1 MFNIFALNLNRM
13 RVLSLSLLLLIHFV
27 SLGQNNGIVKGRI
40 FNELTNEPIPFA
52 KVILIDTEKGAVST
66 INGDFSITG
75 IAPGFYSLEVTY
87 IGFKNRIIQELN
99 VSNVKPIVLEI
110 GLQET
115 SASLKEVVVKANPYR
130 ENNESPISLIN
141 ISAEEIMRNPGG
153 NRDISKVLQSFPGVG
168 ATVAFRNDI
177 LVRGGAPSENR
188 FFLDGIEVP
197 NINHFAT
204 QGSSGGPVG
213 LINVNFIR
221 EVEFYSGAFP
231 ADYGNSLSSVIKFNQ
246 KEGSYDQFN
255 GTLTLGS
262 SDLGITLEGPFG
274 KNKKSSYLF
283 SARRSYLEFLFQA
296 LALPFLPAYNDF
308 QYKHTY
314 KINNKNKLVVI
325 GLGAIDQFSLNE
337 SVNDGLDDE
346 DAVERNKYILGNLP
360 VSTQWNYTIGA
371 KWTRYSNNG
380 FQNFIVSRNML
391 NNKSVKFQDNI
402 ETPEN
407 QILNYVSREMENKFR
422 YEHSFKKYGFKFK
435 YGAGF
440 ETGRYTNNTFN
451 KVAINGV
458 VQTID
463 FSSEIDILKY
473 AIFFQTSKSFINNRL
488 TFSLGLRSDAN
499 NYSDDMNNL
508 LEQFSPRLSGSF
520 ALNDKW
526 KINANIGRYFQ
537 LPAYTVLGYRDEA
550 GSLVNKNNNVTY
562 IQADHI
568 VAGLEYRPSDFS
580 KITVEGFYKVYSN
593 YPFLINKGLS
603 LANLGADFGV
613 VGNEPVNSSSEGRTY
628 GVEFFAQQK
637 LRKNFFGIVSY
648 TFVVS
653 EFTDATGELV
663 PSAWDA
669 RHIASVSVGRKFKKD
684 WQVGAKFRFSG
695 GTPYTPYDTDL
706 SSQIPVWN
714 VTQQG
719 LLDYSQLNSLRLA
732 ANHGLDIRIDKK
744 WYLKK
749 TTLNAYVD
757 IQNIYNFQA
766 EQPPLFTVEKDAND
780 NPIVNPLM
788 PNAYQ
793 WKYLSNV
800 AGTVL
805 PSIGIMF
812 EF

>member
-1 MFNIFALNLNRM
+1 MTF
-13 RVLSLSLLLLIHFV
+13 
-27 SLGQNNGIVKGRI
+27 GQNNGVIKGRVY
-40 FNELTNEPIPFA
+40 NELTNEPVPFA
-52 KVILIDTEKGAVST
+52 KCILVDTDKGAIS
-66 INGDFSITG
+66 SIDG
-75 IAPGFYSLEVTY
+75 EFNISNLAPGFYSIEVSY
-87 IGFKNRIIQELN
+87 IGYRKRLIQELN

-110 GLQET
+110 ALQEI
-115 SASLKEVVVKANPYR
+115 SDSLTEIEVRANPYR
-130 ENNESPISLIN
+130 QNSESPISLIN

-246 KEGSYDQFN
+246 KEGSFDQFN

-262 SDLGITLEGPFG
+262 SDLGITLEGPMG

-314 KINNKNKLVVI
+314 KINEKNKLVII
-325 GLGAIDQFSLNE
+325 GLGAIDQFSLNQ
-337 SVNDGLDDE
+337 SVNDGLE
-346 DAVERNKYILGNLP
+346 DAETIERNEYILGNLP
-360 VSTQWNYTIGA
+360 VSTQWNYTVGA
-371 KWTRYSNNG
+371 KWTRFANNG
-380 FQNFIVSRNML
+380 FQNFIISRNML
-391 NNKSVKFQDNI
+391 NNNSIKYQGNIESQDNK
-402 ETPEN
+402 
-407 QILNYVSREMENKFR
+407 ILDYTSREMENKFR
-422 YEHSFKKYGFKFK
+422 YEHSFKQYGFKFK

-440 ETGRYTNNTFN
+440 ETGRYTNSTFN
-451 KVAINGV
+451 KVALGNT
-458 VQTID
+458 VQTIN
-463 FSSEIDILKY
+463 FNSEIDLLKY
-473 AIFFQTSKSFINNRL
+473 ALFFQTSKSLLKNRL
-488 TFSLGLRSDAN
+488 TLSFGIRSDAN
-499 NYSDDMNNL
+499 NYSEDMANP
-508 LEQFSPRLSGSF
+508 LEQISPRLSASF

-526 KINANIGRYFQ
+526 RVNANIGRYFQ
-537 LPAYTVLGYRDEA
+537 LPAYTVLGYRDES
-550 GSLVNKNNNVTY
+550 GDLVNKRNNVKY
-562 IQADHI
+562 IQADHV
-568 VAGLEYRPSDFS
+568 VAGLEFRPSTYS
-580 KITVEGFYKVYSN
+580 KITVEGFLKQYSD
-593 YPFLINKGLS
+593 YPFLINKGIS

-613 VGNEPVNSSSEGRTY
+613 VGNEPVNSSSNGRSY

-637 LRKNFFGIVSY
+637 LRKNFFGIVTY
-648 TFVVS
+648 TYVVS
-653 EFTDATGELV
+653 EFTDATGKLI

-669 RHIASVSVGRKFKKD
+669 RHIASLSVGRKFNKD
-684 WQVGAKFRFSG
+684 WQVGLKFRFSG
-695 GTPYTPYDTDL
+695 GTPYTPYDVNL
-706 SSQIPVWN
+706 SSQINIWN

-719 LLDYSQLNSLRLA
+719 ILDYTQLNTLRLSP
-732 ANHGLDIRIDKK
+732 NHGLDIRIDKK

-749 TTLNAYVD
+749 TTLNAYID

-766 EQPPLFTVEKDAND
+766 EQPSFLNVEKDANG
-780 NPIVNPLM
+780 NPLVNPDM
-788 PNAYQ
+788 PSTYLL
-793 WKYLSNV
+793 KSLSNT

-805 PSIGIMF
+805 PSVGIMF

>member
-1 MFNIFALNLNRM
+1 M
-13 RVLSLSLLLLIHFV
+13 LSAF
-27 SLGQNNGIVKGRI
+27 GQNNGMVKGRVY
-40 FNELTNEPIPFA
+40 NELTNEPVPFA
-52 KVILIDTEKGAVST
+52 KCILVDTDKGA
-66 INGDFSITG
+66 ITSLDGNFEISG
-75 IAPGFYSLEVTY
+75 IAPGFYNLEVSY
-87 IGFKNRIIQELN
+87 VGYRKRLIQELN
-99 VSNVKPIVLEI
+99 ISNVKPIVLDI
-110 GLQET
+110 ALQEMT
-115 SASLKEVVVKANPYR
+115 DSLSEIEVRANPYR
-130 ENNESPISLIN
+130 ENSESPISLIN

-221 EVEFYSGAFP
+221 EVEFYSSAFP

-246 KEGSYDQFN
+246 KEGSFENFN

-262 SDLGITLEGPFG
+262 SDLGLTLEGPFG

-314 KINNKNKLVVI
+314 RINEKNKLVII

-337 SVNDGLDDE
+337 SVNDRLDDPE
-346 DAVERNKYILGNLP
+346 AIERNEYILGNLP
-360 VSTQWNYTIGA
+360 ISTQWNYTIGA
-371 KWTRYSNNG
+371 KWTRYIGNG
-380 FQNFIVSRNML
+380 FQNFILSRNML
-391 NNKSVKFQDNI
+391 NNNSIKYQDNI
-402 ETPEN
+402 ESEAN
-407 QILNYVSREMENKFR
+407 RILDYNSREMENKFR

-440 ETGRYTNNTFN
+440 ETGRYTNSTFN
-451 KVAINGV
+451 RLAINGI

-463 FSSEIDILKY
+463 FKSELDIFKY
-473 AIFFQTSKSFINNRL
+473 ALFFQTSRSFIKNRL
-488 TFSLGLRSDAN
+488 TLSLGLRSDAN
-499 NYSDDMNNL
+499 NYSEDMNNI
-508 LEQFSPRLSGSF
+508 LEQFSPRFSASF
-520 ALNDKW
+520 ALSDRW
-526 KINANIGRYFQ
+526 RINANVGRYFQ
-537 LPAYTVLGYRDEA
+537 LPAYTVLGYRDET
-550 GSLVNKNNNVTY
+550 GNLVNKNNQVKY
-562 IQADHI
+562 IQSDHLI
-568 VAGLEYRPSDFS
+568 AGLEFRPSDYS
-580 KITVEGFYKVYSN
+580 KITLEGFYKQYSN
-593 YPFLINKGLS
+593 YPFLINKGIS

-613 VGNEPVNSSSEGRTY
+613 VGNEPVNSSSEGQTY

-637 LRKNFFGIVSY
+637 LRKNFFGIVTY
-648 TFVVS
+648 TYVVS
-653 EFTDATGELV
+653 EFTDASGELV

-669 RHIASVSVGRKFKKD
+669 RHIASLSLGRKFKKD
-684 WQVGAKFRFSG
+684 WQVGLKFRFSG

-706 SSQIPVWN
+706 SSQIAVWN
-714 VTQQG
+714 ITQQG
-719 LLDYSQLNSLRLA
+719 ILDYSQLNTLRLGS
-732 ANHGLDIRIDKK
+732 NHGLDIRIDKN

-749 TTLNAYVD
+749 TTLNAYID

-766 EQPPLFTVEKDAND
+766 EQPPIFNVIKDANG
-780 NPIVNPLM
+780 NPVVNPNA
-788 PNAYQ
+788 PNSYE
-793 WKYLSNV
+793 WTTLNNV
-800 AGTVL
+800 AGTLL
-805 PSIGIMF
+805 PSIGLMF

>member
-1 MFNIFALNLNRM
+1 M
-13 RVLSLSLLLLIHFV
+13 RLPILILLLMLSFITF
-27 SLGQNNGIVKGRI
+27 GQDNGVIKGRI
-40 FNELTNEPIPFA
+40 YNELNNEPIPFA
-52 KVILIDTEKGAVST
+52 KCRLIDTDKGAIST
-66 INGDFSITG
+66 LSGDFSITG
-75 IAPGFYSLEVTY
+75 IKPGFYNLEVTY
-87 IGFKNRIIQELN
+87 IGYRKRIVQELN

-110 GLQET
+110 ALQEV
-115 SASLKEVVVKANPYR
+115 SDSLDEVVVTSSPFR
-130 ENNESPISLIN
+130 ENSESPISLIN

-177 LVRGGAPSENR
+177 LVRGGSPSENR

-213 LINVNFIR
+213 LINVNFIQG
-221 EVEFYSGAFP
+221 VEFYSGAFP
-231 ADYGNSLSSVIKFNQ
+231 SDYGNSLSSVIKFNQ
-246 KEGSYDQFN
+246 KEGSFDQFN

-283 SARRSYLEFLFQA
+283 SARRSYLEFLFKA

-314 KINNKNKLVVI
+314 KINEKNKLIII

-337 SVNDGLDDE
+337 SVNDGLDDPN
-346 DAVERNKYILGNLP
+346 AVERNKYILGNLP

-371 KWTRYSNNG
+371 KWTRYAKNG

-391 NNKSVKFQDNI
+391 NNKSVKYFNNI
-402 ETPEN
+402 ESPEN
-407 QILNYVSREMENKFR
+407 TILNYESREMENKFR

-440 ETGRYTNNTFN
+440 ETGRYTNSTFN
-451 KVAINGV
+451 KVAINGT
-458 VQTID
+458 VQTIN
-463 FSSEIDILKY
+463 FNSEIDLLKY
-473 AIFFQTSKSFINNRL
+473 AAFFQTSKSFIKNRL
-488 TFSLGLRSDAN
+488 TLSLGIRSDAN

-508 LEQFSPRLSGSF
+508 LEQISPRFSASF

-537 LPAYTVLGYRDEA
+537 LPAYTVLGYRDEV
-550 GSLVNKNNNVTY
+550 GNLVNKNNNVKY
-562 IQADHI
+562 IQADHL
-568 VAGLEYRPSDFS
+568 VAGLEFRPTDFS
-580 KITVEGFYKVYSN
+580 KITVEGFYKKYSN

-628 GVEFFAQQK
+628 GIEFFAQQK
-637 LRKNFFGIVSY
+637 LRKNFFGILSY

-653 EFTDATGELV
+653 EFTDASGEFV

-669 RHIASVSVGRKFKKD
+669 RHIASISVGRKFKKD
-684 WQVGAKFRFSG
+684 WQVGFKFRFSG
-695 GTPYTPYDTDL
+695 GTPYTPYDTEL
-706 SSQIPVWN
+706 SSQIAVWN

-719 LLDYSQLNSLRLA
+719 VLDYSKLNTLRLA
-732 ANHGLDIRIDKK
+732 PNHGLDIRIDKK

-749 TTLNAYVD
+749 TSVNAYID

-766 EQPPLFTVEKDAND
+766 EQPSYFTVEKDAND
-780 NPIVNPLM
+780 NPIVNPSM
-788 PNAYQ
+788 PNAYN
-793 WKYLSNV
+793 WKYLTNA